1 MDGARAAIAGVLA
14 TGIVLL
20 MVFPSDTLREPER
33 AFAALALL
41 LGIVALMVLLITRIP
56 SSSLNFKVR
65 AVSRNI
71 TARNCAWSSLSVK

>member
-20 MVFPSDTLREPER
+20 MVFPSETLREPER

-41 LGIVALMVLLITRIP
+41 LVIIGLLVGADIVAAIRGKP
-56 SSSLNFKVR
+56 SD
-65 AVSRNI
+65 
-71 TARNCAWSSLSVK
+71 TED

>member
-41 LGIVALMVLLITRIP
+41 LGIVALMVGIDVAGILRGRRD
-56 SSSLNFKVR
+56 KED
-65 AVSRNI
+65 
-71 TARNCAWSSLSVK
+71 